1 MIRSKEMTLFR
12 PLVKLLAACVLLVPQ
27 LNAQNY
33 TPQKLLFTGADNY
46 KTADLVAVTGLT
58 PGKPVTAAE
67 IDVAMQHLV
76 DTGLFREMRYTVDGK
91 ALTFALTE
99 VASDQLL
106 PARYTNLVW
115 WKPEELTPLVH
126 ARIPLFTGSVPV
138 TGTMKEQIAAALSA
152 LVLEKGVKAD
162 VTSLVYSKSLGGANL
177 GLGFSISQPV
187 VEIGEVR
194 VDGVSTG
201 AESKV
206 SVIKRRFAGQ
216 EYDVFETGPALSRN
230 LSDAY
235 LDLGYLDITVD
246 PLAHGA
252 PQISAMAITID
263 VSTTAHEG
271 AVYHVSQMVWPESG
285 VVPKSVLADVAQLK
299 RGDPA
304 SRIMLLSTISKV
316 GDRYAAAGY
325 LDAKVSVEPQK
336 DEAQHQIA
344 YTFGVVP
351 GEQYRVGSVKAE
363 NLNAEQQAEFDRNW
377 KLAPGDVYNQDIA
390 RASVFKM
397 ASARAFQGFTPKMN
411 RVADPATHLVAVTV
425 SFVRAG
431 SRPS

>member
-1 MIRSKEMTLFR
+1 MTLIR
-12 PLVKLLAACVLLVPQ
+12 PLTVTFLAAWLLPVPQ
-27 LNAQNY
+27 LTAQNY
-33 TPQKLLFTGADNY
+33 SPQKLVFTGADHY

-76 DTGLFREMRYTVDGK
+76 DTGLFSEMRYTVDGK

-99 VASDQLL
+99 VAADQLL
-106 PARYTNLVW
+106 PARYTNFVW
-115 WKPEELTPLVH
+115 WRPEELTPLVH
-126 ARIPLFTGSVPV
+126 ARIPLFTGSIPV
-138 TGTMKEQIAAALSA
+138 TGTMKEQVAAALSA
-152 LVLEKGVKAD
+152 LALEKGVKAN
-162 VTSLVYSKSLGGANL
+162 VTSLAYSQTIGGPIS
-177 GLGFSISQPV
+177 GLSFSISQPM

-201 AESKV
+201 AEGKV
-206 SVIKRRFAGQ
+206 SLIKRRFAGQ
-216 EYDVFETGPALSRN
+216 EYDAFETGPALASN
-230 LSDAY
+230 LRDAY
-235 LDLGYLDITVD
+235 LDLGYLDIAVD

-271 AVYHVSQMVWPESG
+271 AIYRVSQMVWPDSPIVPKAVLTD
-285 VVPKSVLADVAQLK
+285 VVPLK

-316 GDRYAAAGY
+316 GERYAAAGY
-325 LDAKVSVEPQK
+325 LDAKVSVEPRK
-336 DEAQHQIA
+336 DDAHHEIA
-344 YTFGVVP
+344 YTFGVLP
-351 GEQYRVGSVKAE
+351 GEQYRLGSVKAE
-363 NLNAEQQAEFDRNW
+363 NLNADQQAEFNKDW
-377 KLAPGDVYNQDIA
+377 KLAPGDVYNQDTA

-411 RVADPATHLVAVTV
+411 RAADPKTHLVTVTV
-425 SFVRAG
+425 SFVRG
-431 SRPS
+431 GERPS